1 MLSSSVIKNV
11 SRASHYYSQ
20 QDNYYTRD
28 EGIAHSEWWGRGAG
42 ELQLSG
48 QVDEAQF
55 YSLLQGKLPN
65 GEQLGKVIDGELKH
79 RAGWDLTLSA
89 PKSVSIMAY
98 IGGDTRL
105 MEAHREATFAV
116 FSTIERS
123 AAQAR
128 FKTSEGIGYQQTGN
142 LVVSLHHH
150 DLSRAEDPQMHTHG
164 VVMNMTQRLD
174 GAWRSLASQIGRY
187 NEASKCEI
195 NGFIEQ
201 VRHHN
206 RYFSK
211 LYETELAYRVKQ
223 LGYEITT
230 DTPSGIF
237 EIEGVSPEVIQY
249 FSKRRNQIEA
259 QLERMGLFGGKAASV
274 ATLITRDDKQ
284 DVDRVKLK
292 EKWEE
297 DAKKLGLD
305 CKKIIDATYH
315 KDKTQTV
322 EQQAAPEINHEV
334 SSAIQRAARGLSIFQ
349 TTFTLEEVISEA
361 SAYAIKNSLSVE
373 SLLAGVD
380 MELSTGELISVSNTQ
395 GKTCLMAK
403 STLEDEKRLITQL
416 NNNKALLPTV
426 DGFHLAHYLVQH
438 EEINPDCHAPLM
450 SIFNKDRVVLLDGKS
465 TKEALIEPIFN
476 IAKSA
481 DLEVAILSPSLV
493 GSRQLA
499 NEVKE
504 PPQTFWEQIKAIF
517 VDSTPKHYSVMQF
530 LNNFKDDR
538 NISTNKM
545 PDILVV
551 DNAHLLSTHQKAN
564 LLEWNTTHHTKLIL
578 LGDQKTLLPQQR
590 GVALNELVEHGV
602 KTITLPSK
610 EDQKHDVATVLS
622 SMLDN
627 IVEVKINEDRHAAMA
642 THFTNLSEKD
652 RLSSWLVGQSKKSVD
667 QLNSL
672 AHQALVEQNKLTK
685 LGQQKVLVPVFISE
699 GKAAVA
705 ASYQKDQVVRFNE
718 SYSSLSIHRGE
729 YLRVLQ
735 THEKSNC
742 VVLQKNDGNQIIWH
756 PDRVAGKSLGKIEV
770 FNEKNIDIGVGE
782 SIQFHRSIKSHQIVK
797 GERFTVDDIRHQK
810 MKLKS
815 NDAKSVVIDLAKPYH
830 RHIDYGYAATPHAIA
845 HEKPN
850 VLIAELPAKASQ
862 TDKRRFL
869 QIASQPKVAWIYTDD
884 HKNLAMQLDKKSGDR
899 LTAHETL
906 RKADDIK
913 KNMHAMYD
921 VLEKQI
927 SKRDGQHD
935 IHTVKKSIDAMY
947 YAMRHLAERE
957 AVFTHKDLMKTA
969 MQYAMGNVTE
979 KQLTEVAVEMEKA
992 GIILRE
998 KRSDGTLWTTAEAVK
1013 FEREILDLATRDK
1026 GSLRPIASDALL
1038 LKYCDP
1044 HSLRPEQIQAI
1055 KTITQSHDRVLS
1067 IQGRAGTGKTTM
1079 MVTLNDVLSSKE
1091 LLDEGGYQ
1099 LHGIAP
1105 TNKAVKELRVR
1116 GITAQTVDSFLF
1128 DMRRIQEN
1136 KTTVD
1141 WSKTI
1146 LVVDEASMVS
1156 NRKMLD
1162 VLKVVHDFNI
1172 REMISTGDT
1181 EQNAAIESGK
1191 PHDLIQRALGDTTIL
1206 LQDIQRQKN
1215 PILKNAVKAIYQGD
1229 VKKTFSILGNLITEI
1244 KPTKEK
1250 KPHDIETGDTQAH
1263 YQKRVEA
1270 IVGDYIG
1277 LLTKGEDVQIIAP
1290 SHEDRRA
1297 VNNQVRHQLTT
1308 LNLLKG
1314 EDHTFSILSSQDMT
1328 GVERSEARNFIPGQ
1342 MLRFVS
1348 YAGKGIKAG
1357 DYFTINS
1364 VKSHNMLVLTKPGSD
1379 KEVLWQIPRS
1389 QERLNNMVEVF
1400 KRSERDLKVGDKIAW
1415 TRTNK
1420 KEGTFCT
1427 DFAEVTH
1434 LENRLIT
1441 VKRQDNSEFTF
1452 DGSDQQ
1458 YQHWDHAYAITAY
1471 GAQGGT
1477 YSTVLAL
1484 FESYRKNLMN
1494 LKNFLVTITR
1504 PVNTL
1509 RIYTD
1514 NKATLQENIEK
1525 NTGSKSSSMEVIGE
1539 FPDKHKTNNRAK
1551 ENCKISK
1558 SITPA
1563 SPQNSSKSTD
1573 KNNLKSSLPA
1583 AYRYDKLTIERIKEG
1598 LNRDVEKIAMDILG
1612 QPKMRGSHF
1621 LKFGTNQGSLSVTTK
1636 GERQGWWNDFSDSGG
1651 RSMLSFI
1658 QKHVN
1663 LDKQQALDFGAK
1675 WLGISLHAGEKN
1687 ERFVIKKQDEKI
1699 QRQPDKKEEQEQKKK
1714 IEFAKKLAGESQPIK
1729 GTLAEKYLKEHR
1741 AISMEKYPDDIRFHA
1756 GIYSKL
1762 NGKKLPAMLVVARDQ
1777 SGEIRAVQA
1786 TYLDAASAK
1795 KIDKSVAAIQKQSF
1809 GLVKGATVNINGD
1822 KHAPTLVAEGTETGL
1837 SVASVIHKA
1846 NVRITLS
1853 KSNFKNID
1861 SKSLTEKTIFCLDN
1875 DGQNIKED
1883 KLISESAKR
1892 LVEKNKQVAFMLPT
1906 HLKDQKQDYNDVL
1919 KQGGHYAI
1927 KRDYENTI
1935 SFKELYGT
1943 MGNNHAGDLLSH
1955 HQKMMSHDKNNP
1967 ATLAKTANHCLK
1979 ETTLSDKIIANFTK
1993 ETIHKHEQINK
2004 RNIEAY
2010 QSMQPIQHA
2019 NGPAK
2024 TVTKIKDFEHEI

>member
-11 SRASHYYSQ
+11 TRASHYYSQ

-48 QVDEAQF
+48 QVDETQF
-55 YSLLQGKLPN
+55 YLLLRGKLPN
-65 GEQLGKVIDGELKH
+65 GEQLGKVVDGELKH

-105 MEAHREATFAV
+105 MEAHREATLAV
-116 FSTIERS
+116 FSAIERS

-128 FKTSEGIGYQQTGN
+128 YKTSEGIGYQQTGN

-187 NEASKCEI
+187 NEASKREI

-237 EIEGVSPEVIQY
+237 EIEGVSKDAIQF
-249 FSKRRNQIEA
+249 FSKRRNQIEE
-259 QLERMGLFGGKAASV
+259 QLERMGLSGGKAASV

-292 EKWEE
+292 EQWEA
-297 DAKKLGLD
+297 DAKMLGLD

-315 KDKTQTV
+315 KDKAQIV
-322 EQQAAPEINHEV
+322 EQQAAPAINHEV
-334 SSAIQRAARGLSIFQ
+334 LSAIQHAARGLSIFQ
-349 TTFTLEEVISEA
+349 TTFTLEELITEA

-373 SLLAGVD
+373 SLLSGVD
-380 MELSTGELISVSNTQ
+380 MQLSKGELISVANTQ

-403 STLEDEKRLITQL
+403 STLEDEKRLLAQL

-426 DGFHLAHYLVQH
+426 DGFHLAHYLAQH
-438 EEINPDCHAPLM
+438 EEIHPDYHAPLM
-450 SIFNKDRVVLLDGKS
+450 SIFNKDCVVLLDGKS

-481 DLEVAILSPSLV
+481 DLDVAILSPSLI

-504 PPQTFWEQIKAIF
+504 SPQTFWEQVKAIF

-538 NISTNKM
+538 NISPNKI
-545 PDILVV
+545 PDVLVV

-564 LLEWNTTHHTKLIL
+564 LLEWNTTHQTKLIL
-578 LGDQKTLLPQQR
+578 LGHQNTLLPQQR
-590 GVALNELVEHGV
+590 GVALDELIEHGV
-602 KTITLPSK
+602 KTISLPSK
-610 EDQKHDVATVLS
+610 EDPKHDVATAFS

-642 THFTNLSEKD
+642 THFTNLSEKE
-652 RLSSWLVGQSKKSVD
+652 RLSSWLVGQSKKTVD

-672 AHQALVEQNKLTK
+672 THQTLVEQNKLTK
-685 LGQQKVLVPVFISE
+685 LAQHTVLVPVFISE
-699 GKAAVA
+699 GKTAIA

-718 SYSSLSIHRGE
+718 SYSSLSIQRGE

-735 THEKSNC
+735 THEKSNR
-742 VVLQKNDGNQIIWH
+742 VILQKNDGNQIIWQ

-770 FNEKNIDIGVGE
+770 FNEKIIDIGVGE
-782 SIQFHRSIKSHQIVK
+782 SIQFHRSINSHQIVK
-797 GERFTVDDIRHQK
+797 GERFTVDDIRYQK
-810 MKLKS
+810 MKLKR
-815 NDAKSVVIDLAKPYH
+815 NDGKSVVIDLAKPYH

-850 VLIAELPAKASQ
+850 VLIAELPAKSFQ

-869 QIASQPKVAWIYTDD
+869 QMASQPKEAWIYTDD
-884 HKNLAMQLDKKSGDR
+884 HQNLATQLEKKSGDR

-927 SKRDGQHD
+927 IKREGQHD
-935 IHTVKKSIDAMY
+935 IHIVKKSIDAMD

-957 AVFTHKDLMKTA
+957 AGFTHKDLMKTA
-969 MQYAMGNVTE
+969 MQYAMGDVTE
-979 KQLTEVAVEMEKA
+979 KQLTEVAVEMEKV
-992 GIILRE
+992 GILLRG

-1013 FEREILDLATRDK
+1013 FEREILVLTTRDK
-1026 GSLRPIASDALL
+1026 GSLQPIASDALL
-1038 LKYCDP
+1038 FKYCDP
-1044 HSLRPEQIQAI
+1044 NILRPEQIQAI

-1091 LLDEGGYQ
+1091 LLNEGGYQ

-1105 TNKAVKELRVR
+1105 TNKGVKELRVR
-1116 GITAQTVDSFLF
+1116 GITAQTVDSFLL

-1136 KTTVD
+1136 KTSVD

-1181 EQNAAIESGK
+1181 EQNPAIESGK

-1215 PILKNAVKAIYQGD
+1215 PVLIKAVKAIYQGD

-1250 KPHDIETGDTQAH
+1250 EPHDIETDDREAH

-1290 SHEDRRA
+1290 SHADRRA

-1314 EDHTFSILSSQDMT
+1314 EDHTFRILSSQDMT

-1364 VKSHNMLVLTKPGSD
+1364 VKSHN
-1379 KEVLWQIPRS
+1379 
-1389 QERLNNMVEVF
+1389 
-1400 KRSERDLKVGDKIAW
+1400 
-1415 TRTNK
+1415 
-1420 KEGTFCT
+1420 
-1427 DFAEVTH
+1427 
-1434 LENRLIT
+1434 
-1441 VKRQDNSEFTF
+1441 
-1452 DGSDQQ
+1452 
-1458 YQHWDHAYAITAY
+1458 
-1471 GAQGGT
+1471 
-1477 YSTVLAL
+1477 
-1484 FESYRKNLMN
+1484 
-1494 LKNFLVTITR
+1494 
-1504 PVNTL
+1504 VN
-1509 RIYTD
+1509 
-1514 NKATLQENIEK
+1514 Q
-1525 NTGSKSSSMEVIGE
+1525 
-1539 FPDKHKTNNRAK
+1539 
-1551 ENCKISK
+1551 
-1558 SITPA
+1558 
-1563 SPQNSSKSTD
+1563 
-1573 KNNLKSSLPA
+1573 LP
-1583 AYRYDKLTIERIKEG
+1583 KLTPFQRP
-1598 LNRDVEKIAMDILG
+1598 ILT
-1612 QPKMRGSHF
+1612 P
-1621 LKFGTNQGSLSVTTK
+1621 L
-1636 GERQGWWNDFSDSGG
+1636 
-1651 RSMLSFI
+1651 
-1658 QKHVN
+1658 
-1663 LDKQQALDFGAK
+1663 
-1675 WLGISLHAGEKN
+1675 SLH
-1687 ERFVIKKQDEKI
+1687 
-1699 QRQPDKKEEQEQKKK
+1699 
-1714 IEFAKKLAGESQPIK
+1714 
-1729 GTLAEKYLKEHR
+1729 
-1741 AISMEKYPDDIRFHA
+1741 
-1756 GIYSKL
+1756 
-1762 NGKKLPAMLVVARDQ
+1762 
-1777 SGEIRAVQA
+1777 
-1786 TYLDAASAK
+1786 
-1795 KIDKSVAAIQKQSF
+1795 
-1809 GLVKGATVNINGD
+1809 
-1822 KHAPTLVAEGTETGL
+1822 
-1837 SVASVIHKA
+1837 
-1846 NVRITLS
+1846 
-1853 KSNFKNID
+1853 
-1861 SKSLTEKTIFCLDN
+1861 FCL
-1875 DGQNIKED
+1875 
-1883 KLISESAKR
+1883 
-1892 LVEKNKQVAFMLPT
+1892 
-1906 HLKDQKQDYNDVL
+1906 
-1919 KQGGHYAI
+1919 
-1927 KRDYENTI
+1927 
-1935 SFKELYGT
+1935 
-1943 MGNNHAGDLLSH
+1943 
-1955 HQKMMSHDKNNP
+1955 
-1967 ATLAKTANHCLK
+1967 
-1979 ETTLSDKIIANFTK
+1979 
-1993 ETIHKHEQINK
+1993 
-2004 RNIEAY
+2004 
-2010 QSMQPIQHA
+2010 
-2019 NGPAK
+2019 
-2024 TVTKIKDFEHEI
+2024 